1 MRDEIEFGERWHSS
15 CGNGTAMA
23 AWVGSS
29 MKWVA
34 LTPAG
39 DLSSVW
45 LVNVPFGRTSAT
57 PFDIKWGRS
66 SAYELVR
73 GAMTLIVN
81 HNHNRVQRCVK
92 ILQYRQEK
100 IGQRTEPLLTRD
112 EIITRRHLLHWC
124 EHQKP
129 CVIHNVT
136 HNVNFSSVNQK
147 SVVSPPNIGKCV
159 VQFVHTSVYHQLLS
173 EIVYFSDV
181 FYAVRFFTTR
191 IFYDL

>member
-1 MRDEIEFGERWHSS
+1 MTQQLRKRHSCGCLGGVEYEMSRVDPSRGLIQRVASQCAIWTNISHTFRHKMGEIERLWA
-15 CGNGTAMA
+15 C
-23 AWVGSS
+23 
-29 MKWVA
+29 
-34 LTPAG
+34 P
-39 DLSSVW
+39 
-45 LVNVPFGRTSAT
+45 
-57 PFDIKWGRS
+57 
-66 SAYELVR
+66 

-81 HNHNRVQRCVK
+81 HNHNRVQSCVK

-112 EIITRRHLLHWC
+112 EIITRRHLLHWR

-159 VQFVHTSVYHQLLS
+159 VQFVHTFVYHQLLS